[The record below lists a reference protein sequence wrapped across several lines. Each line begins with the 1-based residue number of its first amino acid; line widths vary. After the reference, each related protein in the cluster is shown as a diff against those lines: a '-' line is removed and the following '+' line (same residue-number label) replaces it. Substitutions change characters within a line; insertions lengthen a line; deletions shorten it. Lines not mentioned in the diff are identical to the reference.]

1 MHDKA
6 AMSPKSVWPGDVPHR
21 NLVRSG
27 LQTRG
32 LRIAHDFVL
41 RFVKPDDLER
51 WKLCMA
57 VIVKVVDALKLF
69 VRFVLPRRS
78 F

>member
-1 MHDKA
+1 MLGKA
-6 AMSPKSVWPGDVPHR
+6 AEPYGLLIAIS
-21 NLVRSG
+21 LVRSG